1 MEETIRQLLNQ
12 YVQGPMTLKD
22 RLALSKLIKDP
33 ANKDVLLSFI
43 DEQYSRVKNAGELPG
58 VLTQSAF
65 DEVFEKVM
73 LHTEEEKQGLR
84 ISISRRWWAAA
95 SILLVTGIGIYFY
108 IANSGKQ
115 EPAVTAKQH
124 TDIQPGT
131 EGALLTLD
139 DGSTVLL
146 DTIRN
151 GEIVLQEGVTARV
164 VNGALQ
170 YSGKGNGKLYNTT
183 STPRGRQFHIT
194 LPDGT
199 GVWLNAASSI
209 RYPIV
214 FTEKERRVEVSG
226 EAYFEV
232 KKNQQQPFR
241 VTVKNRIEVEVLG
254 TEFNINAYDN
264 EKDLAATLLN
274 GSIRILKPSAR
285 VPDAKSALVLK
296 PGQQLRVQA
305 GADWKLIPAADIEK
319 VMAWRKG
326 LFNFSDV
333 SFEEAMR
340 QLQRW
345 YDIEVVYQ
353 NGVPDIELMGEMT
366 KGVSL
371 NGLLIGLGKLGVH
384 YKLEGRKLIILP

>member
-12 YVQGPMTLKD
+12 YVQGPMTLQE

-33 ANKDVLLSFI
+33 ANKEVLLSFI
-43 DEQYSRVKNAGELPG
+43 DEQYSRAKNAGELPA

-73 LHTEEEKQGLR
+73 LHTEEKKQSLR

-95 SILLVTGIGIYFY
+95 SILLVTGISIYFW
-108 IANSGKQ
+108 ITNSGKPS
-115 EPAVTAKQH
+115 PAVTAKKQ

-131 EGALLTLD
+131 EGALLTLA
-139 DGSTVLL
+139 DGSTILL

-164 VNGALQ
+164 VDGALQ

-241 VTVKNRIEVEVLG
+241 VTVKNRIDVEVLG
-254 TEFNINAYDN
+254 TEFNINAYEN
-264 EKDLAATLLN
+264 ENEIAATLLS
-274 GSIRILKPSAR
+274 GSIRILKSSAP

-305 GADWKLIPAADIEK
+305 GADWKLISAADIEK